1 MCTAPLKN
9 MTGFWKTG
17 FFGLSNSDQNFRL
30 TATGHLLKAQ
40 GKLIFLKEIILVN
53 AFESKILY
61 NTKQTKCHTQ
71 YPSWWKG
78 WDQLCGVSLSIR
90 RDAWKQREKKNL
102 PSNAAVIHKNWST
115 RKVVESTFWQVFL
128 GKRIETQLF
137 KTMSPFQKQWFR

>member
-9 MTGFWKTG
+9 MTGSGKTG
-17 FFGLSNSDQNFRL
+17 FFGLSHSDQNFWL

-53 AFESKILY
+53 ASERKILY

-90 RDAWKQREKKNL
+90 REAWKQREKKPARQCSCHPQKLINKKGCGINVL
-102 PSNAAVIHKNWST
+102 ASLLRQKDRNP
-115 RKVVESTFWQVFL
+115 TF
-128 GKRIETQLF
+128 
-137 KTMSPFQKQWFR
+137 